1 MFEKYILIDNDKYKA
16 TVSQSKTTGMWFGE
30 ASVKAGSRK
39 ELKSELEGVLSDL
52 TKVMNGFNKQN
63 KKEKVPPATPPKEKS
78 NVRMG

>member
-39 ELKSELEGVLSDL
+39 ELRSELEGVLSDL
-52 TKVMNGFNKQN
+52 TKVMNGFNK
-63 KKEKVPPATPPKEKS
+63 KEKVPPATPPKEK
-78 NVRMG
+78 NNLNARM

>member
-39 ELKSELEGVLSDL
+39 ELRSELEGVITDM
-52 TKVMNGFNKQN
+52 TGVMNKFN
-63 KKEKVPPATPPKEKS
+63 KKEKTSSTPPKKDKT